1 MESVTN
7 FLLALRPKSSLLDK
21 MGALSRDH
29 AEGHGAQ
36 LAEAS
41 AGCCAAE
48 KYRTDRAC
56 CSVFVLTCK
65 HQSALNSLPPSI
77 LSLKRMLLL
86 EVV

>member
-1 MESVTN
+1 MKSVTN

-29 AEGHGAQ
+29 AKGHRAQ

-48 KYRTDRAC
+48 KYRTELGMLFC
-56 CSVFVLTCK
+56 FNFV
-65 HQSALNSLPPSI
+65 NISLF
-77 LSLKRMLLL
+77 
-86 EVV
+86 